1 MMMTHVMIGATLRY
15 LKRIL
20 IALSV
25 LLNVILGGDNNQ
37 TFSARNHEWKRRSL
51 PNVTLL
57 IDFVLGKGHCMTCWV
72 YWKVRKRW

>member
-1 MMMTHVMIGATLRY
+1 MIHAMIGATLRY

-37 TFSARNHEWKRRSL
+37 TFSARNYEWRRRSL

-57 IDFVLGKGHCMTCWV
+57 IDLVLGKDHCMTCWV